1 MPLRRETGGVSMITR
16 CPGCGTAFHVT
27 PDQLAAR
34 EGKVRCG
41 RCAAV
46 FDAWERMQEPPV
58 EPLPEERLEPGAAAS
73 AAAPPPPE
81 TAEAPE
87 APEEPQAPPVFEE
100 AAEEE
105 VVQPGPAAP
114 APVSRPA
121 RRGRIWLAGSLL
133 LVLVLLAQ
141 ITMQLRGDIALLFP
155 ETAPLFRGI
164 CMALGCEVPLPRHA
178 DMIGIESSD
187 LQADPSNPSVMVLTA
202 TLRNRAMFPQ
212 SHPELELTLTDS
224 QDQPL
229 ARRVLAPRDYLGQG
243 ASLETGFPANSELA
257 VKVFLEASSLKA
269 TGYRLYLFY
278 P

>member
-1 MPLRRETGGVSMITR
+1 MPLRREKGDASMITR
-16 CPGCGTAFHVT
+16 CPGCGTAFRVT

-46 FDAWERMQEPPV
+46 FDAWERMQDSVAEPPPR
-58 EPLPEERLEPGAAAS
+58 EEERLEADGAPAAAEPPES
-73 AAAPPPPE
+73 AAEPSGSQEPPE
-81 TAEAPE
+81 AQFEQAPE
-87 APEEPQAPPVFEE
+87 MQDAQAEPA
-100 AAEEE
+100 
-105 VVQPGPAAP
+105 

-121 RRGRIWLAGSLL
+121 GRRRIWLAGSAL

-141 ITMQLRGDIALLFP
+141 IAMQFRGEIALLFP
-155 ETAPLFRGI
+155 ETGTVFREI
-164 CMALGCEVPLPRHA
+164 CAVLGCEVPLPRHA
-178 DMIGIESSD
+178 DLIGIESSD

-202 TLRNRAMFPQ
+202 MLRNRAMFPQ
-212 SHPELELTLTDS
+212 SHPALELTLTDS
-224 QDQPL
+224 QDQPV

-243 ASLETGFPANSELA
+243 ASLDDGFPANSELA

>member
-1 MPLRRETGGVSMITR
+1 MPLRREKGDASMITR
-16 CPGCGTAFHVT
+16 CPGCGTAFRVT

-41 RCAAV
+41 RGAGVCAGGH
-46 FDAWERMQEPPV
+46 RMPA
-58 EPLPEERLEPGAAAS
+58 RG
-73 AAAPPPPE
+73 AAPPPRADARRAAAGAPAAAEPPE
-81 TAEAPE
+81 SAAEPSGSQEPPEAQFEQAPE
-87 APEEPQAPPVFEE
+87 MQDAQAEPA
-100 AAEEE
+100 
-105 VVQPGPAAP
+105 

-121 RRGRIWLAGSLL
+121 GRRRIWLAGSAL

-141 ITMQLRGDIALLFP
+141 IAMQFRGEIALLFP
-155 ETAPLFRGI
+155 ETGTVFREI
-164 CMALGCEVPLPRHA
+164 CAVLGCEVPLPRHA
-178 DMIGIESSD
+178 DLIGIESSD

-202 TLRNRAMFPQ
+202 MLRNRAMFPQ
-212 SHPELELTLTDS
+212 SHPALELTLTDS
-224 QDQPL
+224 QDQPV

-243 ASLETGFPANSELA
+243 ASLDDGFPANSELA

>member
-1 MPLRRETGGVSMITR
+1 MITR
-16 CPGCGTAFHVT
+16 CPGCGTAFRVT
-27 PDQLAAR
+27 PEQLGAR

-41 RCAAV
+41 RCATV
-46 FDAWERMQEPPV
+46 FDAWEAMQEAGA
-58 EPLPEERLEPGAAAS
+58 EPSPETGERLEASGANGAAG
-73 AAAPPPPE
+73 PLPPE
-81 TAEAPE
+81 RPESAEVSVQELPAAGFEE
-87 APEEPQAPPVFEE
+87 APEEEE
-100 AAEEE
+100 A
-105 VVQPGPAAP
+105 QGGPAAP

-121 RRGRIWLAGSLL
+121 GRRRMWLAGSAL

-141 ITMQLRGDIALLFP
+141 IAMQFRGDIALLFP
-155 ETAPLFRGI
+155 ETGTIFREI
-164 CMALGCEVPLPRHA
+164 CTALGCEVPLPRHA
-178 DMIGIESSD
+178 DLIGIESSD

-212 SHPELELTLTDS
+212 SHPSLELTLTDS

-243 ASLETGFPANSELA
+243 ASLDAGFQANSELS